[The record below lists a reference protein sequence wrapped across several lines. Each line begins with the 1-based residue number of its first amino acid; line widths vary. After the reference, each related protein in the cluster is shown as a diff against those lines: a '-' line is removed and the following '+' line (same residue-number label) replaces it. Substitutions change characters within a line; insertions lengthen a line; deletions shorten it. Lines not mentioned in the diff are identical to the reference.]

1 MISLPKKMSDEEDL
15 KRHSV
20 SPFKKKR
27 GKSVEKEGKKR
38 KILPHRQKSHKDLFL
53 LFFCSSPFYS
63 VHPLLTEWI
72 CPQAREKKYFPDF
85 ALFFCPLFL
94 QAVAIS
100 DESSKASPY
109 HNFLK
114 KGFSFAFW
122 HASREDEKREAYS
135 AEFAKKA
142 KNI

>member
-1 MISLPKKMSDEEDL
+1 MSDEEDL

-27 GKSVEKEGKKR
+27 EKVSKKKAKKEQFCRIGKKSQG
-38 KILPHRQKSHKDLFL
+38 PFSA
-53 LFFCSSPFYS
+53 FFCSSPFYS

-72 CPQAREKKYFPDF
+72 RPQARGKSISQISHY
-85 ALFFCPLFL
+85 FFCPLFL

-100 DESSKASPY
+100 GESSKASPY

-122 HASREDEKREAYS
+122 HASREEEKREAYS
-135 AEFAKKA
+135 TEFAK
-142 KNI
+142 